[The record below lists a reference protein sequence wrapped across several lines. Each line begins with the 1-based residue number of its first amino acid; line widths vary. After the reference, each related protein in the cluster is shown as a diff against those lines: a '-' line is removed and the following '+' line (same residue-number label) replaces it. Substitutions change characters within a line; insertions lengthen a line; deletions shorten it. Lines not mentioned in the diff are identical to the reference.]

1 MGKRRNKRKQKK
13 KIKNVS
19 FSILPVE
26 IIEEIFSFIA
36 VQDQYYSTAFINKH
50 FYNVFK
56 KQDFQWRNLY
66 HKYFIQDVADVSH
79 LLLAPTAGINWHQ
92 AYIEQC
98 KIWNVIRHVV
108 WFRDEMLQYQKK
120 QTSNRSVKQ
129 AFAFN
134 MFTLNNNSYIRE
146 CGHCIGRVLSE
157 IHPTDLHDG
166 QNFIE
171 KDPCFI
177 SLSQRNA
184 DYTIQLKKSYDLK
197 NDIGP
202 YFYEINQLLRTL
214 KYIDYD
220 EAKKLNLPKEEVHD
234 YIRRGNKNNEYH
246 VRNLNRIFPEME
258 IEEAI
263 EFLESKTRTRKSVRP
278 MIESF
283 LDFNPRFFVS
293 TIKGQRN
300 TKELFVIGQ
309 NIIACFCLTPF
320 YKSLYS

>member
-1 MGKRRNKRKQKK
+1 MGKRRTKRKQKK
-13 KIKNVS
+13 HVS

-26 IIEEIFSFIA
+26 IIEEIFTFIA
-36 VQDQYYSTAFINKH
+36 VQDQYYSTAFVNKH

-79 LLLAPTAGINWHQ
+79 LLLAPTAIINWHH

-120 QTSNRSVKQ
+120 LQTSNRLVKQ

-134 MFTLNNNSYIRE
+134 LFTLKNNSYIRE

-157 IHPTDLHDG
+157 IHPTDLQDG

-171 KDPCFI
+171 KDPCFVN
-177 SLSQRNA
+177 LSEGNA
-184 DYTIQLKKSYDLK
+184 EYTVQSKKSYNLK

-202 YFYEINQLLRTL
+202 HFYEINHLLKTL
-214 KYIDYD
+214 KYTDYD
-220 EAKKLNLPKEEVHD
+220 EAKKLNLPKEEIHEF
-234 YIRRGNKNNEYH
+234 IRRRNKTNEYY
-246 VRNLNRIFPEME
+246 VRNLNRTFPEME

-263 EFLESKTRTRKSVRP
+263 EFLKSKTRTRKEARP

-283 LDFNPRFFVS
+283 LDFHPRFFVS
-293 TIKGQRN
+293 TIKGQRSTN
-300 TKELFVIGQ
+300 ELFVIGQ
-309 NIIACFCLTPF
+309 NVIACFCFTPF
-320 YKSLYS
+320 YKARNS